1 MNYRYIFSVLFL
13 SCFFIT
19 NPGSQKEECLSVPP
33 GGFSGFWY
41 SISKLKINNVNNIDL
56 ENEKYYCASSGRL
69 AVISNYIDIHK
80 VYNFASNS
88 RKYNNKLVDMKNNF
102 ISMLVKEISFV
113 PNITI
118 VTMSKF
124 GRCIERTAYDKKEL
138 KTLLIKTTDIPFLIP
153 TYREVDG
160 GLCYYYMNNC
170 KRTINLPITYRFI
183 INVINFNLTNDDII
197 YFYNYI

>member
-1 MNYRYIFSVLFL
+1 MNVKYAFGFIILACLF
-13 SCFFIT
+13 IK
-19 NPGSQKEECLSVPP
+19 NPGLTKQECLSVPP

-41 SISKLKINNVNNIDL
+41 SISKLRRSKV
-56 ENEKYYCASSGRL
+56 ENEKYYCASSGCL
-69 AVISNYIDIHK
+69 AVVSNYIDIHK

-88 RKYNNKLVDMKNNF
+88 RKYNKKLADMKNNF

-124 GRCIERTAYDKKEL
+124 GSCIERTARDKKEL
-138 KTLLIKTTDIPFLIP
+138 KTLLIKTTDIPFIIP
-153 TYREVDG
+153 THREVDG
-160 GLCYYYMNNC
+160 GVCYYYMNNC

-183 INVINFNLTNDDII
+183 VNILNFNLTNDDII